1 MNTDGTINCTLSW
14 VSGDLG
20 SRKGSIMED
29 VGDAIIE
36 DRPWRMDGFTR
47 RTWWRRAVWGRRH
60 EHTYVRT
67 RAYGIFSLMMN
78 SEVREKEYVAED
90 EVEKVSKVAFLL
102 CFNSVSL
109 GCLSQLIYNDLLDT
123 INYSALKQKLILL
136 LIIQIKLMD
145 EYLEMARQAVKK
157 KNPLSVVTTY
167 HWKSGLSQ
175 HCATK

>member
-1 MNTDGTINCTLSW
+1 
-14 VSGDLG
+14 
-20 SRKGSIMED
+20 
-29 VGDAIIE
+29 
-36 DRPWRMDGFTR
+36 
-47 RTWWRRAVWGRRH
+47 
-60 EHTYVRT
+60 
-67 RAYGIFSLMMN
+67 MMN

-90 EVEKVSKVAFLL
+90 KVEKVSKVAFLL
-102 CFNSVSL
+102 CFNNVSL

-167 HWKSGLSQ
+167 H
-175 HCATK
+175 

>member
-1 MNTDGTINCTLSW
+1 
-14 VSGDLG
+14 
-20 SRKGSIMED
+20 
-29 VGDAIIE
+29 
-36 DRPWRMDGFTR
+36 
-47 RTWWRRAVWGRRH
+47 
-60 EHTYVRT
+60 
-67 RAYGIFSLMMN
+67 MMN

-167 HWKSGLSQ
+167 HRKSGLSQ